1 MAQINFSAEEQL
13 NMNKE
18 ELDKAHKILI
28 DYSKKTDSAA
38 SKNRWQAAA
47 KKIQETSKTLDTVIA
62 EAEHAGIKFEE
73 GEKSILTIA
82 EVGKRMRAHKNQN
95 GKSYEMD
102 EDALGVEDI
111 ALSNTLGDKARD
123 LMNDP
128 NASQKISTGI
138 LGFAAAEFAFSAL
151 GMGGALGAGQSLLT
165 SVLPLIGDGI
175 AALWGCS
182 PIGVMALGIGV
193 FIKAYPFL
201 KKLKAKF
208 TQQQTRDLQSDLES
222 IRQGGGSEKKSSIFK
237 EVENKKEEDSA
248 KAEPDANA
256 KAKAEAEAKAQAG
269 SDAKAKA
276 EAEAKAKAE
285 AEAKAKAEAEAKA
298 KAEAE
303 AKAKA
308 EADNKKQPEQDKE
321 LDAVLEALGVQSG
334 DAENFK
340 EAVEAIRTQMAEASK
355 ISTTLTESLPEKDDT
370 DTFLYVGQR
379 PSTDPEGHYF
389 MDTET
394 GIQYIDPE
402 HTVTAEMNLEDC
414 KKQKEEVNRPLAEKN
429 QTISEL
435 VQSSNEASRTLGAI
449 QQAFAGTNLESV
461 ISKYITALSI
471 EFNSSLNAIKKNQA
485 DADKEFELFN
495 QQIDKTISELEQELN
510 NAAEQEQD
518 KEPVVED
525 DTTGDGNDDNKEE
538 EKEEEIE
545 TKIENL
551 PPTVA
556 QRLKGVGDKV
566 LGYLTSEKAVSGHKN
581 QYKNAG
587 DVKKAMEDPEY
598 IAKDIL
604 GMSQE
609 EYDEFTASD
618 NGGLVTDMLS
628 AYLQVK
634 SKPNA
639 KGKNAVHSASKVAE
653 AAVKAAEEVEAAA
666 QQAGE

>member
-1 MAQINFSAEEQL
+1 M
-13 NMNKE
+13 
-18 ELDKAHKILI
+18 
-28 DYSKKTDSAA
+28 
-38 SKNRWQAAA
+38 
-47 KKIQETSKTLDTVIA
+47 
-62 EAEHAGIKFEE
+62 
-73 GEKSILTIA
+73 
-82 EVGKRMRAHKNQN
+82 
-95 GKSYEMD
+95 
-102 EDALGVEDI
+102 
-111 ALSNTLGDKARD
+111 
-123 LMNDP
+123 
-128 NASQKISTGI
+128 
-138 LGFAAAEFAFSAL
+138 
-151 GMGGALGAGQSLLT
+151 
-165 SVLPLIGDGI
+165 
-175 AALWGCS
+175 
-182 PIGVMALGIGV
+182 
-193 FIKAYPFL
+193 
-201 KKLKAKF
+201 
-208 TQQQTRDLQSDLES
+208 
-222 IRQGGGSEKKSSIFK
+222 
-237 EVENKKEEDSA
+237 
-248 KAEPDANA
+248 
-256 KAKAEAEAKAQAG
+256 
-269 SDAKAKA
+269 
-276 EAEAKAKAE
+276 
-285 AEAKAKAEAEAKA
+285 
-298 KAEAE
+298 
-303 AKAKA
+303 
-308 EADNKKQPEQDKE
+308 
-321 LDAVLEALGVQSG
+321 GVQSG

-653 AAVKAAEEVEAAA
+653 AAVKAAEEAEAAA